1 MMRLTQ
7 LFVIVTA
14 VSSYSFV
21 PNRPTASRLNSRS
34 QTVLYESNSNT
45 DMFSSAPKE
54 SGDSSVAQTAV
65 LDPPSESGKKDE
77 KTNRTTAKYS
87 NLMDEAARLRKEAA
101 EMEVSLREEARAKG
115 LPEEMINKL
124 VPLTS
129 NQPKKA
135 KKTEE
140 EKKIDAAAGIPEKKF
155 AAPEIRKKL
164 GYLNS
169 GDAIRFT
176 SELDRIKGKGLLT
189 EWNSRE
195 VTDSNFAVNNLQ
207 LKSKTNINPVDLKLD
222 DVGYNYQIIFGIA
235 LLTATVCALGS
246 NFIGGQIGFLL
257 GYLSALA
264 PIALV
269 GIGSIAPGLLGDII
283 NGAKFAVNSDARDRY
298 VRLNAGK
305 FMVGYVLGLPVERF
319 STSGSS
325 NTVEFFQVRPSG
337 KTMTVE
343 EKQMF
348 ARNQFKQQD
357 VARSS
362 AVCIA
367 GNVAECMTYGE
378 ASGTN
383 ANDVNTLYELIN
395 AVNPPLEPERVQ
407 DHIRWSAVTAHS
419 ILSER
424 PGQLEAMCKAFADK
438 LPLEECIAILES
450 KDSVQK

>member
-140 EKKIDAAAGIPEKKF
+140 EKKIDAAAGIPEKK
-155 AAPEIRKKL
+155 I
-164 GYLNS
+164 
-169 GDAIRFT
+169 
-176 SELDRIKGKGLLT
+176 
-189 EWNSRE
+189 
-195 VTDSNFAVNNLQ
+195 
-207 LKSKTNINPVDLKLD
+207 
-222 DVGYNYQIIFGIA
+222 
-235 LLTATVCALGS
+235 
-246 NFIGGQIGFLL
+246 
-257 GYLSALA
+257 
-264 PIALV
+264 
-269 GIGSIAPGLLGDII
+269 
-283 NGAKFAVNSDARDRY
+283 
-298 VRLNAGK
+298 
-305 FMVGYVLGLPVERF
+305 
-319 STSGSS
+319 
-325 NTVEFFQVRPSG
+325 
-337 KTMTVE
+337 
-343 EKQMF
+343 
-348 ARNQFKQQD
+348 
-357 VARSS
+357 RSS
-362 AVCIA
+362 
-367 GNVAECMTYGE
+367 
-378 ASGTN
+378 
-383 ANDVNTLYELIN
+383 
-395 AVNPPLEPERVQ
+395 
-407 DHIRWSAVTAHS
+407 
-419 ILSER
+419 
-424 PGQLEAMCKAFADK
+424 
-438 LPLEECIAILES
+438 
-450 KDSVQK
+450 